1 MGRRCGGQQDA
12 GRILVSS
19 EQTSRE
25 HTPGKRFENW
35 LFTGENKG
43 YLNLW
48 GNECTSLEGQG
59 AGDASSVWGIN
70 SRYLWT

>member
-35 LFTGENKG
+35 LRLLGRTK
-43 YLNLW
+43 
-48 GNECTSLEGQG
+48 
-59 AGDASSVWGIN
+59 AI
-70 SRYLWT
+70 